1 MREFDICIFNEA
13 LSIGLWFALMFATQ
27 VLIIGMMF
35 VMNDLKAN
43 IYTQHVFV
51 SCPVLSLTASC
62 VILHTFTTFEEAIH
76 KMLKCIVKCLS
87 LSCHV

>member
-13 LSIGLWFALMFATQ
+13 LSISLWFALMFATQ

-51 SCPVLSLTASC
+51 SCPVLLLTASC
-62 VILHTFTTFEEAIH
+62 VILHTSATFKASQDVEVH
-76 KMLKCIVKCLS
+76 CQMFVT
-87 LSCHV
+87 